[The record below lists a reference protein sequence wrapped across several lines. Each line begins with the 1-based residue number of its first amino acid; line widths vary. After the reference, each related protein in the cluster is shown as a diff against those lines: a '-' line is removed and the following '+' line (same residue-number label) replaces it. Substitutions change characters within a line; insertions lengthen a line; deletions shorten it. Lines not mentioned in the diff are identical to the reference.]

1 MSRDYHDLPLFSW
14 QPPRQVIAFPLVNR
28 MGKIRDVARKLLE
41 KTTERHAG
49 YYTKQVSDGLTAHLD
64 RLGLSPEERNRQID
78 DFWTRVEQEVIR
90 LSYQRPGAGSH
101 DPRGAA

>member
-1 MSRDYHDLPLFSW
+1 MNDRSADLPLFAW
-14 QPPRQVIAFPLVNR
+14 QPPCKLIAFPMINR
-28 MGKIRDVARKLLE
+28 IGKIRDVARKLHD
-41 KTTERHAG
+41 KATDRHAE
-49 YYTKQVSDGLTAHLD
+49 YYVKQVSDGLTSHLD

-78 DFWTRVEQEVIR
+78 DFWTKVEQEVIR